1 MKPEGSSES
10 SPRTLPDSFPDI
22 VYLAWARLHRP
33 RANLIQTLHTVD
45 SLVQEGLRVRLYLPP
60 WSRRV
65 SLPVLLRD
73 SGVSEQLDVRGSL
86 LLHRRWGGVPF
97 IRWHRGMLGA
107 ARAVYTRIP
116 ALSLALARAGLV
128 NHLEIHDVD
137 WLASAGM
144 LDAVVIAHQKGLIR
158 QLLPISGAAYDALLQ
173 HGAVANRMHLAPSGV
188 DVDAYAQVPEFNPAS
203 LARPRLVYIGRISRD
218 RGLGIFEA
226 LAATGRYEVSLVG
239 PQDDAPAAGLHVRA
253 PVPHSQVPGLYG
265 ETDIALMPYQ
275 SDLGHVAS
283 ISPIKLFEAM
293 AAGRP
298 VLASDLPPL
307 REVIRHGENGLL
319 VSAADPQA
327 WIDAIER
334 LRADPA
340 LAQRLAAQGRAD
352 ANRYSWR
359 ARARGIV
366 TALGL

>member
-1 MKPEGSSES
+1 
-10 SPRTLPDSFPDI
+10 
-22 VYLAWARLHRP
+22 
-33 RANLIQTLHTVD
+33 
-45 SLVQEGLRVRLYLPP
+45 
-60 WSRRV
+60 
-65 SLPVLLRD
+65 
-73 SGVSEQLDVRGSL
+73 
-86 LLHRRWGGVPF
+86 
-97 IRWHRGMLGA
+97 MLGA
-107 ARAVYTRIP
+107 ARAVYTRVP
-116 ALSLALARAGLV
+116 ALSLALARAGLA

-137 WLASAGM
+137 KLADSGM
-144 LDAVVIAHQKGLIR
+144 LDAVVRAHQEGLIR
-158 QLLPISGAAYDALLQ
+158 QLLPISGAAHDALLR
-173 HGAVANRMHLAPSGV
+173 HGAVTNRMHLAPSGV
-188 DVDAYAQVPEFNPAS
+188 DVDAYARVPEFDPAS
-203 LARPRLVYIGRISRD
+203 LERPRLVYIGRISRD

-239 PQDDAPAAGLHVRA
+239 PQDDAPASGMHVRA
-253 PVPHSQVPGLYG
+253 PVPHRQVPGLYG
-265 ETDIALMPYQ
+265 DTDIALMPYQ
-275 SDLGHVAS
+275 SDLDHVAS

-319 VSAADPQA
+319 VPAADPQA

-340 LAQRLAAQGRAD
+340 LAQRLAAQARAD

-359 ARARGIV
+359 ARARGIA